1 MRVLLGIDGSANAAV
16 ACKLVADLPLPP
28 DSVVTVVN
36 AIERQPELVA
46 GPWPMYVNEPE
57 SLERTLR
64 SDATRIVDEA
74 AHALAGP
81 GRIIETSVR
90 RGRPASV
97 IVDAAR
103 DFRSDLVV
111 VGNRGL
117 SGVESLLVGSVSSE
131 VVDHSPAPVLVA
143 RGAAMRRILVA
154 VDGSPMS
161 NLAVELLRIWP
172 IFRGAQIRVVS
183 VARTPYPWWSSVAD
197 TGGIDARFY
206 RDSLEQAERAG
217 HEVALEA
224 AAELRQAGLDADEQ
238 VIDGDPGHE
247 IVLLAERW
255 AADLV
260 VVGSHAY
267 TAIHRLLI
275 GSVARHVLHHAHASV
290 LVVREGVAV
299 AREPASAGVHAAA
312 SVR

>member
-16 ACKLVADLPLPP
+16 ACRLVADLPLPP
-28 DSVVTVVN
+28 DSVVTIVN

-46 GPWPMYVNEPE
+46 GPWPMYVGEPE
-57 SLERTLR
+57 ALERSLR
-64 SDATRIVDEA
+64 SDAARIVDDA

-90 RGRPASV
+90 RGRPAGV
-97 IVDAAR
+97 IVEAAH

-117 SGVESLLVGSVSSE
+117 SGVESLLVGSVSGE

-143 RGAAMRRILVA
+143 RGTATRRILVA
-154 VDGSPMS
+154 VDGSPTS
-161 NLAVELLRIWP
+161 CLALDLLRIWP
-172 IFRGAQIRVVS
+172 IFRGATIRVVS
-183 VARTPYPWWSSVAD
+183 VAQAPYPWWSSVAD
-197 TGGIDARFY
+197 TGGIDARYY
-206 RDSLEQAERAG
+206 RDSIALAERAA

-224 AAELRQAGLDADEQ
+224 ATELRGAGLAADDQ
-238 VIDGDPGHE
+238 VVDGDPGHE

-260 VVGSHAY
+260 IVGAHAY
-267 TAIHRLLI
+267 TAIHKLLI
-275 GSVARHVLHHAHASV
+275 GSVARHVVHHAPASV

-299 AREPASAGVHAAA
+299 ARDLPAAGVPVGSRA
-312 SVR
+312 